1 MEDLNMITLFVFM
14 IMLLLGIVGLA
25 IRLSWGF
32 IKFVL
37 GLGLFWF
44 CPLLFVLAVVFGF
57 FSHMW
62 LPILII
68 GLLFGGMFRRAL

>member
-1 MEDLNMITLFVFM
+1 MITLLIFM
-14 IMLLLGIVGLA
+14 IMLLVGIVGLA
-25 IRLSWGF
+25 IRLSWGLV
-32 IKFVL
+32 KFAL
-37 GLGLFWF
+37 GLGLLWF

-68 GLLFGGMFRRAL
+68 GLIFGGVFRRAH